1 MVSSG
6 MAVPEKILTNSD
18 LQKIVETSDEWIKA
32 RTGMSERH
40 VSDEKTAASDLALRA
55 AQQALE
61 AAGIQPEDLDAVL
74 VATISGDYIFPATAC
89 VLQNRL
95 GAKKAMAFDLSAAC
109 TGFIYG
115 LSICQAYIESGRYR
129 NILLVGVDLLTKV
142 VDWSDRNTCVLF
154 GDGAGA
160 VVIQPNGVTGV
171 LDTVIGSDGS
181 SAELLCQPYGGSRHP
196 LTEEAVRE
204 KKYCITMNGRE
215 IFKQAVRVM
224 TQTAQDVL
232 LRCGRRLDE
241 VSLVIPHQ
249 ANIRIIESVADRLG
263 VSMDRFY
270 INVGKYAN
278 TSAATIPIALYEAR
292 ADGRLQPGDLVL
304 MVSFGGGLTWGAS
317 LVQF

>member
-61 AAGIQPEDLDAVL
+61 AAGIQPEDLD
-74 VATISGDYIFPATAC
+74 AC

-278 TSAATIPIALYEAR
+278 TSAATIPIALHEAR